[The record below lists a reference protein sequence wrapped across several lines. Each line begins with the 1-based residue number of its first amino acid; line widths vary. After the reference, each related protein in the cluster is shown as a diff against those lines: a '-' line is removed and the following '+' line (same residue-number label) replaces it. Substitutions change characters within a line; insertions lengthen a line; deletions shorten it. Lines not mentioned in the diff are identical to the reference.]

1 MRRTCWLL
9 GVVVL
14 LLVVLNILAGIVIA
28 AEMSPLKPFP
38 SGTNTTITT
47 PAPSLP
53 QEIRDFSGEWGEGK
67 WVSRANKPVRLAKM
81 FITKVSADQAEVLYG
96 CGDSLLSPS
105 QAFWFQGVGQ
115 FRKEDKGVV
124 MVLVVNDNLHRFW
137 IKNGKLV
144 GLNPFLAEI
153 TLSKVR

>member
-1 MRRTCWLL
+1 LKRTCWLL
-9 GVVVL
+9 GIVQ
-14 LLVVLNILAGIVIA
+14 LLVLSVLTGSVIA
-28 AEMSPLKPFP
+28 EEMTPLKPIP
-38 SGTNTTITT
+38 AGVNTTITT

-53 QEIRDFSGEWGEGK
+53 QEIRDFCGEWGEGK
-67 WVSRANKPVRLAKM
+67 WVSGTNKPVRLAKM

-115 FRKEDKGVV
+115 FRKEDKRVV
-124 MVLVVNDNLHRFW
+124 MVLVVNNSLHRFW
-137 IKNGKLV
+137 IENGKLV
-144 GLNPFLAEI
+144 GLNPLLAKI

>member
-1 MRRTCWLL
+1 LSGAWWVL
-9 GVVVL
+9 GVMQL
-14 LLVVLNILAGIVIA
+14 MVLNVLADSVIA
-28 AEMSPLKPFP
+28 AEMPPLKPIP
-38 SGTNTTITT
+38 GGVNTTIAT

-53 QEIRDFSGEWGEGK
+53 QEIRDFCGEWGEGK
-67 WVSRANKPVRLAKM
+67 WVSSTNKPVRLAKM

-105 QAFWFQGVGQ
+105 QAFWFQGVGK
-115 FRKEDKGVV
+115 FRKEDKRVV

-137 IKNGKLV
+137 IENGKLV
-144 GLNPFLAEI
+144 GVNPFLAAI